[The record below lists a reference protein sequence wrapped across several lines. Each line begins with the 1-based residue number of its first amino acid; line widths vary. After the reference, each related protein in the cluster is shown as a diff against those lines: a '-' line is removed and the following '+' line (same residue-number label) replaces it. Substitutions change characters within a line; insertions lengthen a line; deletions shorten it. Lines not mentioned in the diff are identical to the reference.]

1 MGRPRTISDEA
12 LLDAARAVFLR
23 DGAQASTAEIARAAG
38 ISEGLIFKRFSTKD
52 ELFHAC
58 FDISKAG
65 ASDLDRL
72 VGKGE
77 LVDAIAAIALEQVQI
92 FRRILPCVLMRMTH
106 GGLSPR
112 TLFSGATATGAT
124 ATTGTP
130 TVADRPAAP
139 DGTDGPDGTGAPT
152 LPEPLAE
159 PLPVRL
165 VTRVARYF
173 EAEMA
178 LGRLRPADPSALAR
192 IVVGST
198 QNLVFFELAGLAQ
211 LLPTDDRAFC
221 RTLAGT
227 LLDGV
232 RETRAA
238 AHVTSTPHPSSS
250 PSSLEAEA
258 SSTRPARQDRPTRS
272 RRRAAT
278 SPEVPDAR

>member
-1 MGRPRTISDEA
+1 MGRPRAISDEA

-65 ASDLDRL
+65 ASDLQRL
-72 VGKGE
+72 VGKGD
-77 LVDAIAAIALEQVQI
+77 LVDTIASIALEQVQI

-106 GGLSPR
+106 GGLTPR
-112 TLFSGATATGAT
+112 TIFGA
-124 ATTGTP
+124 
-130 TVADRPAAP
+130 
-139 DGTDGPDGTGAPT
+139 GPDGACTGAIP
-152 LPEPLAE
+152 E

-173 EAEMA
+173 EAEIA

-211 LLPTDDRAFC
+211 LLPTDDRAFS
-221 RTLAGT
+221 RALAVT

-232 RETRAA
+232 RETSAPA
-238 AHVTSTPHPSSS
+238 PTP
-250 PSSLEAEA
+250 EA
-258 SSTRPARQDRPTRS
+258 
-272 RRRAAT
+272 
-278 SPEVPDAR
+278 PDAP